1 MRYLGLALFAE
12 GVSDHRFLSPILRRT
27 CEEICLQQAVEPVE
41 IGGVHELHSPPDFK
55 EHNRA
60 SRIHEAARRAAD
72 AFHILFVHTD
82 GQGDPG
88 AAREERIE
96 PAVRRM
102 AEDGATRFNRTVAVV
117 PVRETEAWALVD
129 GAALRGAFGAEV
141 DDPTLGVPAAPREV
155 ERIADPKQALNQ
167 AYEIVVGGRRRRK
180 KAAADFLG
188 ALGERVR
195 LDRIREVPAF
205 QCFESDLRA
214 ALLCLGYVGV
224 ATS

>member
-72 AFHILFVHTD
+72 AFHILFVHAD
-82 GQGDPG
+82 GQGDPS

-96 PAVRRM
+96 PAARRM
-102 AEDGATRFNRTVAVV
+102 AEDGATRFHIMRQQPGPGRACGVAAAGNRSASAV
-117 PVRETEAWALVD
+117 RR
-129 GAALRGAFGAEV
+129 AAGDRSLRPDYDAHATWMKLRGW
-141 DDPTLGVPAAPREV
+141 
-155 ERIADPKQALNQ
+155 
-167 AYEIVVGGRRRRK
+167 
-180 KAAADFLG
+180 
-188 ALGERVR
+188 
-195 LDRIREVPAF
+195 
-205 QCFESDLRA
+205 
-214 ALLCLGYVGV
+214 
-224 ATS
+224 